1 MRINLADFLDSG
13 KKKVNSFLCPSS
25 QAIFQ
30 MEKVFSA
37 KTGQN
42 PPFLL
47 QMRHTTALRQWLAL
61 AVF

>member
-1 MRINLADFLDSG
+1 MNLADFLDSRE
-13 KKKVNSFLCPSS
+13 KKVNSILCTSS

-30 MEKVFSA
+30 MEKVFSG

-47 QMRHTTALRQWLAL
+47 QMRHTTALRLWLAL